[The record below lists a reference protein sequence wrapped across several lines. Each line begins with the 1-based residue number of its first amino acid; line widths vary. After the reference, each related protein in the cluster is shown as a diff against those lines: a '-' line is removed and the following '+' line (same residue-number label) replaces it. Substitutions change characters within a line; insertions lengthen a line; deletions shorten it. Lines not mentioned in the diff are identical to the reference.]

1 MAQLVNKYLDEIDIL
16 KIKMENDADK
26 ILEVIDIDE
35 LLKNPSLY
43 LQELGRAFLDEHQ
56 QRGLCICGLND
67 CKESY
72 VHWTSGC

>member
-56 QRGLCICGLND
+56 QEIKVAF
-67 CKESY
+67 KEGIKY
-72 VHWTSGC
+72 AEKVVDEI